1 MTHRNVSDPD
11 VILLVTL
18 LRTELFVSL
27 RKSGVF
33 CDSSIRGL
41 EIDSLRFVGLTTLTA
56 GVRDESRMKNVDIIK
71 WRS

>member
-33 CDSSIRGL
+33 CDSSIV
-41 EIDSLRFVGLTTLTA
+41 DSLRFVGLTTLTA
-56 GVRDESRMKNVDIIK
+56 GVRDESRMINVDIIK

>member
-18 LRTELFVSL
+18 LRTEPFVSL

-33 CDSSIRGL
+33 CDRSIRGL
-41 EIDSLRFVGLTTLTA
+41 EIESSRFVGLLTLTA
-56 GVRDESRMKNVDIIK
+56 GVRDESRMISVDIMK